1 MNGNSIKNAGIGVE
15 AGGWSNPRFSVALA
29 GYILNA
35 PAQGNQFLAAAYS
48 NLTFDNTEEAFL
60 EFPSAISTKD
70 GFVRHT
76 GASLIASSGGTTQ
89 YPFTLH
95 TDQLN
100 SFGQISQGVQSK
112 GSGDTFSIDWNLGG
126 IAEMTLTG
134 NSTCSFSNV
143 RNGATYM
150 VYITTTGT
158 QTITPSASGYTF
170 KYEGGGFTLT
180 TNGTDLCVLDVVGT
194 NIYVRHFADF
204 S

>member
-1 MNGNSIKNAGIGVE
+1 MTGDANTIN
-15 AGGWSNPRFSVALA
+15 
-29 GYILNA
+29 
-35 PAQGNQFLAAAYS
+35 AAAGNVNNTIIGSNNSTIYPVSSGDDNNLIHASSYS
-48 NLTFDNTEEAFL
+48 VISGKTRA
-60 EFPSAISTKD
+60 SMIST
-70 GFVRHT
+70 
-76 GASLIASSGGTTQ
+76 SGQTAL
-89 YPFTLH
+89 YDNTLH
-95 TDQLN
+95 TEELH
-100 SFGQISQGVQSK
+100 SFGQVSQGVQSK

-170 KYEGGGFTLT
+170 KFEGGGFTLT